1 MFGYEP
7 YKIFGAILFA
17 LLLVTLL
24 RVGGNAM
31 LAPEELAQNAYVPES
46 QSEDYSTDEGEGE
59 DDEEDTAQ
67 EDAEGAPED
76 GEDGDEAD
84 GKDNAAAEDSEE
96 PASQL
101 AALLGAADAGAGKK
115 LAKKCKACHSLEQGG
130 KKKIGPALWNMV
142 GAEKGSVEGFT
153 YSKGLAEKG
162 GAWTYDDLDAFL
174 AAPKTFVPKTKMLFP
189 GLKKPQDRANL
200 ILYLHSLSDD
210 PQPLP

>member
-7 YKIFGAILFA
+7 YKICGAILFA

-24 RVGGNAM
+24 RVGDDAM
-31 LAPEELAQNAYVPES
+31 LIPEKLAQNAYVPES

-59 DDEEDTAQ
+59 DDDT
-67 EDAEGAPED
+67 DG

-84 GKDNAAAEDSEE
+84 GKDNAATKDDGAAEESEE

-115 LAKKCKACHSLEQGG
+115 LTKKCKACHSLEQGG
-130 KKKIGPALWNMV
+130 KKKIGPGLWNMV
-142 GAEKGSVEGFT
+142 GAKKGSVEGFT
-153 YSKGLAEKG
+153 YSPALAEKG
-162 GAWTYDDLDAFL
+162 GMWTYDDLDAFL
-174 AAPKTFVPKTKMLFP
+174 TAPKTFVPKTKMLFP